1 MSKRE
6 ILIEL
11 LKKSLGERLS
21 ILEKNEKE
29 AEDSLKL
36 ITTSFDTFS
45 KKISSIVKLR
55 EEKISKEKGEEL
67 KKHNVKQTQENPKL
81 KKKETFAKP
90 IKKPSVIITNIN
102 NKKNIPEKN
111 SEKIP
116 EKKTH
121 IAKTKSS
128 ANLNMKK
135 PYERVRGKSFGRLPT
150 EVGIGRNTIAI
161 NPTGNTKKKITG
173 NKKEKEKDKDNALND
188 LPQRHTI
195 GGLMS
200 KRPMR
205 TSKSMGKL
213 GNKPSLKKTQENK
226 KKREEVQKMVNNIK
240 IENKENKVEDIDVF
254 EEIKVEILPPTLMSC
269 YKEGIL
275 EKSILPFLTKKE
287 QFLLFTSNKS
297 LAKLNIS
304 ILKDTISSY
313 KQTFDILIGETID
326 DKIKS
331 LEEKYTQDEI
341 NAPMKNFELSKGTQ
355 KAIGLLDE
363 DLYLRIFIRPVQ
375 EKTLDEIAI
384 IYRIFCQFLGLEDL
398 AEIKND
404 KIFWE
409 KFSKYILDN
418 KGEKLSQF
426 CTESA
431 SKFILN
437 DKNILKV
444 KEMSKDINEKL
455 KPKYWSKICATT
467 GFFSFIIKDVA
478 EYTGI
483 VEDKKTQPRRIK
495 ANYLYVKGLFEKID
509 TFVKFLEGL
518 QI

>member
-21 ILEKNEKE
+21 KLEKNEKE
-29 AEDSLKL
+29 AEASLKL
-36 ITTSFDTFS
+36 ITTSYDTFS

-55 EEKISKEKGEEL
+55 EEKVAKEKAEEL
-67 KKHNVKQTQENPKL
+67 KKHNANKPQENPKL
-81 KKKETFAKP
+81 KKKETITKP
-90 IKKPSVIITNIN
+90 SKKPSVNITNITN
-102 NKKNIPEKN
+102 INKKNIPEKN
-111 SEKIP
+111 P

-135 PYERVRGKSFGRLPT
+135 PIERVRGKSIGRLPT
-150 EVGIGRNTIAI
+150 EVGLGRNTIAI
-161 NPTGNTKKKITG
+161 NPTTGNNNKKKVSGT
-173 NKKEKEKDKDNALND
+173 KKEKDNTLND

-195 GGLMS
+195 GGLMT

-213 GNKPSLKKTQENK
+213 GNKPSLKKTHENK
-226 KKREEVQKMVNNIK
+226 KKGEEVQKMVNNIK
-240 IENKENKVEDIDVF
+240 IENKENKVEDVDVF
-254 EEIKVEILPPTLMSC
+254 EEIKVEVLPPTLMTC

-275 EKSILPFLTKKE
+275 EKSILQFLTKKE
-287 QFLLFTSNKS
+287 QFMLFTSNKS

-313 KQTFDILIGETID
+313 KQTYDVLIGETID

-331 LEEKYTQDEI
+331 LEEKYTQEEM
-341 NAPMKNFELSKGTQ
+341 NEPMKNFELSKGAQ
-355 KAIGLLDE
+355 KAIGLLNE

-375 EKTLDEIAI
+375 EKTLDEIVI
-384 IYRIFCQFLGLEDL
+384 IYRIFSQFLGLEDL
-398 AEIKND
+398 AEIKSD

-409 KFSKYILDN
+409 KFSKYVLDN

-431 SKFILN
+431 SKFIFN
-437 DKNILKV
+437 DKNILKI
-444 KEMSKDINEKL
+444 KEMSKDKIEKL
-455 KPKYWSKICATT
+455 KPKYWSAICPTT
-467 GFFSFIIKDVA
+467 GFFSFIIKDAV

-495 ANYLYVKGLFEKID
+495 ANYLYAKSLFEKLD
-509 TFVKFLEGL
+509 TYVHFLEGL

>member
-1 MSKRE
+1 MSKRD

-21 ILEKNEKE
+21 KLEKNEKE
-29 AEDSLKL
+29 AEASLKL
-36 ITTSFDTFS
+36 ITTSYEAFS
-45 KKISSIVKLR
+45 KKISAIVKLR
-55 EEKISKEKGEEL
+55 EEKISKEKSEEL
-67 KKHNVKQTQENPKL
+67 KKHNANKPQENPKL
-81 KKKETFAKP
+81 KKKETITKVS
-90 IKKPSVIITNIN
+90 KKPSANITNITNIN
-102 NKKNIPEKN
+102 TKKNIPEKN
-111 SEKIP
+111 H

-135 PYERVRGKSFGRLPT
+135 PIERVRGKSIGRLPT
-150 EVGIGRNTIAI
+150 EVGLGRNTIAI
-161 NPTGNTKKKITG
+161 NPTGNNNKKKISG
-173 NKKEKEKDKDNALND
+173 NKKEKDNTLND

-195 GGLMS
+195 GGIMS

-213 GNKPSLKKTQENK
+213 GNKPSLKKTHENK
-226 KKREEVQKMVNNIK
+226 KKGEEVQKMVNNIK
-240 IENKENKVEDIDVF
+240 IENKDKVEDIDVL
-254 EEIKVEILPPTLMSC
+254 EEIKVEILPPTLMTC

-275 EKSILPFLTKKE
+275 EKSILQFLTKKE

-297 LAKLNIS
+297 LAKLNIN

-313 KQTFDILIGETID
+313 KQTYDILIGETID

-331 LEEKYTQDEI
+331 LEEKYTQEEM
-341 NAPMKNFELSKGTQ
+341 NEPMKNFELSKGAQ
-355 KAIGLLDE
+355 KAIGLLNE
-363 DLYLRIFIRPVQ
+363 DLYLRIFIRPIQ
-375 EKTLDEIAI
+375 EKTLDEIVI
-384 IYRIFCQFLGLEDL
+384 IYRIFSQFLGLEDL

-409 KFSKYILDN
+409 KFSKYVLDN

-444 KEMSKDINEKL
+444 KEMAKDISEKL
-455 KPKYWSKICATT
+455 KPKYWSKICPTT
-467 GFFSFIIKDVA
+467 GFFSFIIKDVV

-495 ANYLYVKGLFEKID
+495 ANYLYAKSLLEKLD